1 MKNQILE
8 KTCFI
13 TLKVQPSAGKV
24 TFCRTK
30 KVASAVYVHT
40 YCQLFTSKLCGRIFD
55 NLQIVILQV
64 ANLKTANLLY
74 NYTALRV
81 GPNSSECGVL
91 EHCVP
96 KILASHRTYIHYT
109 ALRLKSDHTH
119 RKRTSICIVTS
130 SMRDRQE

>member
-64 ANLKTANLLY
+64 ANLKTANILY
-74 NYTALRV
+74 NYTVVKVSKAFTYSNTNVSRV
-81 GPNSSECGVL
+81 GL
-91 EHCVP
+91 E
-96 KILASHRTYIHYT
+96 LATLGLLKKPLDLLLREVRFYYSKSGSGICRYTVYIY
-109 ALRLKSDHTH
+109 
-119 RKRTSICIVTS
+119 
-130 SMRDRQE
+130 